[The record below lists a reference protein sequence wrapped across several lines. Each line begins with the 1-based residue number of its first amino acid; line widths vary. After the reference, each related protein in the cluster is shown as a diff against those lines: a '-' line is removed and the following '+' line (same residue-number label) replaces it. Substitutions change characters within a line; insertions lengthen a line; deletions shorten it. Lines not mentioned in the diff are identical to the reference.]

1 MPSIPHLTGAH
12 ALLALLLAARAWSAP
27 QAPAGDAPPPD
38 DTAHCIAA
46 MQTVGDELARKVRA
60 GDRAQE
66 PALRAELDRAAA
78 LIGRT
83 YFDGFRSSREA
94 KARLRAAQ
102 QEQAG
107 WDEARR
113 QKLHAACV
121 KRADAELTSA
131 NAVQRFVYRQFAQ
144 SQYKKMVEAPA
155 TSTPRPAATPASA
168 RSSAPPAR

>member
-1 MPSIPHLTGAH
+1 MP
-12 ALLALLLAARAWSAP
+12 LLAAPAWAGP
-27 QAPAGDAPPPD
+27 QVPPGDAPRPD
-38 DTAHCIAA
+38 ETAHCIAV

-60 GDRAQE
+60 GDRTQE

-83 YFDGFRSSREA
+83 YLDGMRSSREA

-113 QKLHAACV
+113 RKLHATCV
-121 KRADAELTSA
+121 VRADAELAAA
-131 NAVQRFVYRQFAQ
+131 NGVQRFVYRQFAQ
-144 SQYKKMVEAPA
+144 AQYKKMVEAPVSPA
-155 TSTPRPAATPASA
+155 PRPALPSMPASA
-168 RSSAPPAR
+168 PASAPAR